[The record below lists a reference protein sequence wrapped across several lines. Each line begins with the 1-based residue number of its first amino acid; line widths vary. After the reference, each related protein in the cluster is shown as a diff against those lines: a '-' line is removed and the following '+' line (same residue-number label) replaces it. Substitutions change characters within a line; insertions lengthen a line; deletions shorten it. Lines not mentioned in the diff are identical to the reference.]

1 MSQGGYGANNLVG
14 IKEAF
19 TNLAQET
26 AEYREAVN
34 NLTDSNIHLSY
45 QVVVQA
51 KNMTT
56 KDAAMETMQKI
67 IQQIQGDIKTLKSKQ
82 ACHSTKKANPSS
94 YKKGNWW
101 SSKYCWNHGVF

>member
-56 KDAAMETMQKI
+56 KDVAMETTKNI
-67 IQQIQGDIKTLKSKQ
+67 I
-82 ACHSTKKANPSS
+82 
-94 YKKGNWW
+94 
-101 SSKYCWNHGVF
+101 